1 MAITA
6 TDVISDADVRAILEE
21 RTQEMYQF
29 RRAYRTHDG
38 TNLNS
43 DQFSFPQADDDVR
56 DAMDTVSEEAA
67 YPRGELNYSNV
78 TANYTK
84 DGFEIA
90 ISDEAVSDSVFD
102 IVMDVTEEMA
112 IAAESVLDGRAWSLM
127 DPNDGNN
134 LNSSSPIG
142 TNGNDL
148 NYDAVVDAYTTLLA
162 DEFRPNDFELFVA
175 ADAFGDLAKDDNFT
189 HATDQG
195 DQVVRQGTLK
205 LGFGVPIIPTN
216 TGDLGDD
223 EANLVDT
230 GLYGYESTRWNR
242 EVTNYREEKHDRDVF
257 KIRHRKDFVVL
268 KSDAALHIQGGV

>member
-1 MAITA
+1 MAVTA
-6 TDVISDADVRAILEE
+6 SDVISDDDVRAILEE

-29 RRAYRTHDG
+29 RRAYRNHDG

-56 DAMDTVSEEAA
+56 DAMDTVAEESA

-78 TANYTK
+78 TANYIK

-134 LNSSSPIG
+134 LNSSGPIG

-148 NYDAVVDAYTTLLA
+148 NYAAIVDAYTTLLD
-162 DEFRPNDFELFVA
+162 DEFRPNDFELFVSP
-175 ADAFGDLAKDDNFT
+175 DAFGDLAKDDNFT
-189 HATDQG
+189 HATSQG
-195 DQVVRQGTLK
+195 DQVVRQGTLQV
-205 LGFGVPIIPTN
+205 GFGVPIIPTN
-216 TGDLGDD
+216 TGDLDDD

-257 KIRHRKDFVVL
+257 KIRHRKDFVVM
-268 KSDAALHIQGGV
+268 KSDAAMHIQGGV

>member
-1 MAITA
+1 MGITA
-6 TDVISDADVRAILEE
+6 SDIISNDDVRAVLEE

-29 RRAYRTHDG
+29 RRAYRNHDG
-38 TNLNS
+38 TDLDS
-43 DQFSFPQADDDVR
+43 GQFSFPQADDNVR
-56 DAMDTVSEEAA
+56 DAMDEVAEEAN
-67 YPRGELNYSNV
+67 YPRADLNYSNV

-102 IVMDVTEEMA
+102 IIMDVTEEMA
-112 IAAESVLDGRAWSLM
+112 IGAESLLDSRAWSLM

-142 TNGNDL
+142 TDGTDL
-148 NYDAVVDAYTTLLA
+148 NYTAVVDAYTTLMD
-162 DEFRPNDFELFVA
+162 DEFRPNDFELYLS
-175 ADAFGDLAKDDNFT
+175 ADGFGDLAKDDNFT

-195 DQVVRQGTLK
+195 DQVVRQGTLQV
-205 LGFGVPIIPTN
+205 GFGVPLIPTN

-242 EVTNYREEKHDRDVF
+242 EVTNYREEKHDRDVY
-257 KIRHRKDFVVL
+257 KIRHRKDFVVM
-268 KSDAALHIQGGV
+268 KSGAAIHIQGGV

>member
-6 TDVISDADVRAILEE
+6 TDVISDDDVRAILEE

-29 RRAYRTHDG
+29 RRAYRNHDG

-43 DQFSFPQADDDVR
+43 DQFSFPQADDNVR
-56 DAMDTVSEEAA
+56 DAMDTVAEESA

-102 IVMDVTEEMA
+102 IVMDVTEEMS
-112 IAAESVLDGRAWSLM
+112 IAAESVLDSRAWSLM
-127 DPNDGNN
+127 DPNGGNN
-134 LNSSSPIG
+134 LNSSGPVG
-142 TNGNDL
+142 TNGTDL
-148 NYDAVVDAYTTLLA
+148 NYAAVVDAYTTLLD
-162 DEFRPNDFELFVA
+162 DEFRPNDFELFVS

-195 DQVVRQGTLK
+195 DQVVRQGTLQV
-205 LGFGVPIIPTN
+205 GFGVPIIPTN

-268 KSDAALHIQGGV
+268 QSDAALHVQGGV